1 MPNPRP
7 QDRLDEAVHKLSFI
21 YDAFSQPIAVNERFS
36 LSDDGLIGLGLILW
50 EIRTQVNQAGD
61 ELLSKLRAKEA

>member
-1 MPNPRP
+1 MYTPRP

-21 YDAFSQPIAVNERFS
+21 HDAFSQPIAVNERFS

-50 EIRTQVNQAGD
+50 EIRAQINQAGD
-61 ELLSKLRAKEA
+61 ELLNLLRAKEA